1 MACTSQ
7 SAEGY
12 IRSARR
18 HLVGELKNLT
28 VILENL
34 YQRGVL
40 CDEEVSKIQAE
51 KDDYDKTRKILDSV
65 TNKGEKACYEF
76 LKIIDMTRK
85 RTLVRHPLHPGTKT
99 FDLHHWISC
108 FSFKEDTET
117 NANYL
122 QDKLDYHLDLSGVSV
137 DPYPCCAVAYVV
149 TQSEKKKIC
158 LNLEDVVI
166 SEQGMRQLFECFK
179 NVQWSGPL
187 PRLLWEIFLINEEQ
201 MDFVRLLSLDGNL
214 HLLVDGEKK
223 LFESAVEVM
232 QRMHTKVN
240 VCLYWD
246 KETPACHSQCES
258 LLKALPFI
266 SSLSFRGPVSWRQEK
281 YHGTLEREQERLFM
295 DLCLKAAIQYKEK
308 NKHILKWL
316 LLLFPVKTDIDN
328 IFLDLFEHC

>member
-99 FDLHHWISC
+99 FDLALLLVPR
-108 FSFKEDTET
+108 E
-117 NANYL
+117 
-122 QDKLDYHLDLSGVSV
+122 
-137 DPYPCCAVAYVV
+137 
-149 TQSEKKKIC
+149 
-158 LNLEDVVI
+158 
-166 SEQGMRQLFECFK
+166 
-179 NVQWSGPL
+179 
-187 PRLLWEIFLINEEQ
+187 PRLPLGLQ
-201 MDFVRLLSLDGNL
+201 HHGHPLHVLCPVVAMDDDII
-214 HLLVDGEKK
+214 H
-223 LFESAVEVM
+223 
-232 QRMHTKVN
+232 
-240 VCLYWD
+240 
-246 KETPACHSQCES
+246 
-258 LLKALPFI
+258 
-266 SSLSFRGPVSWRQEK
+266 VS
-281 YHGTLEREQERLFM
+281 GS
-295 DLCLKAAIQYKEK
+295 I
-308 NKHILKWL
+308 
-316 LLLFPVKTDIDN
+316 
-328 IFLDLFEHC
+328 